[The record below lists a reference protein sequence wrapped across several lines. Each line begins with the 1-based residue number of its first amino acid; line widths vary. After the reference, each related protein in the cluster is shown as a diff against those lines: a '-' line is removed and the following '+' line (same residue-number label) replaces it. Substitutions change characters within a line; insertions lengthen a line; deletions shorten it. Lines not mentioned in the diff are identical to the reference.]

1 MDDVR
6 RYRVLVE
13 YEDGDSW
20 DKSFYSAHESL
31 EFFKGCT
38 AMRILL
44 RDDATVS
51 AQRLDDG
58 SWTTAFKSTIK
69 GSVWY

>member
-1 MDDVR
+1 MDWPK

-20 DKSFYSAHESL
+20 DKSFYDAHEAL
-31 EFFKGCT
+31 DFYRRC
-38 AMRILL
+38 ADARITLMEK
-44 RDDATVS
+44 ATVK

-58 SWTTAFKSTIK
+58 VWKTVFKSVID
-69 GSVWY
+69 GSIWY